1 MNIIK
6 IEDYFS
12 PALDVYARLTGAQ
25 LKNRLDPENSV
36 FIAESPAVIEV
47 ALDSGYEPVSF
58 LSEERLIK
66 GNELRVLKKIE
77 EYINRTG
84 RDVPIYTAER
94 EILKQITGFELTR
107 GALCAMKRK
116 SEPPLDSILKGAS
129 KIAVLEGVC
138 DSTNVGALFRS
149 ARNGCGSALPHISRP
164 VLTQKRQGQY
174 GNNFSDGLGLCYA
187 QSKNMGERGNFHSPK
202 LRLQMRRNGTDRQFG

>member
-129 KIAVLEGVC
+129 KIAVL
-138 DSTNVGALFRS
+138 
-149 ARNGCGSALPHISRP
+149 
-164 VLTQKRQGQY
+164 
-174 GNNFSDGLGLCYA
+174 
-187 QSKNMGERGNFHSPK
+187 
-202 LRLQMRRNGTDRQFG
+202 